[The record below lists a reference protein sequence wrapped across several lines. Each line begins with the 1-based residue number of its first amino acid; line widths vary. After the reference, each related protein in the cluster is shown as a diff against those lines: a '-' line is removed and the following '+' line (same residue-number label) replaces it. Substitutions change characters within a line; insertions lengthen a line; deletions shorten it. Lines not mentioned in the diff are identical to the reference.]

1 MLGEILRNEREK
13 QNLTIKDIERDTS
26 IRALYIESIEKA
38 DYDVLPGEVYLKGFI
53 KTYANYLNLDGTEM
67 LKKYYEEKNAAL
79 PQEEI
84 PVTEAVNSQTIKP
97 IVSAKAEPASTKTDF
112 KERVEKSRNTQ
123 QVFIGVV
130 LAGLVVGGLYWGFSS
145 DDSPEKTVTKA
156 PATTVAAP
164 QVKDKTTAAPE
175 KKYEGVELTAKFNG
189 KCWTKVIADDKTI
202 YEGTPKDGESLSW
215 KADKEMIMTVGN
227 AGAVQV
233 TYNGKSLGEIGKTG
247 DVLTKK
253 FTNQKEET
261 VE

>member
-38 DYDVLPGEVYLKGFI
+38 EYDVLPGEVYLKGFI

-84 PVTEAVNSQTIKP
+84 PVPETVKPQIVPPIASIKN
-97 IVSAKAEPASTKTDF
+97 DF
-112 KERVEKSRNTQ
+112 KERVEQSRKTQ
-123 QVFIGVV
+123 QVLIGVV
-130 LAGLVVGGLYWGFSS
+130 LAGLVVGGLYWGLSS
-145 DDSPEKTVTKA
+145 DDSSEKTGTKA
-156 PATTVAAP
+156 PAATVAVP
-164 QVKDKTTAAPE
+164 PVKEKAAAAPE
-175 KKYEGVELTAKFNG
+175 KKYEGVELTAHFKG

-202 YEGTPKDGESLSW
+202 YEGTPKDGEYLSW

>member
-26 IRALYIESIEKA
+26 IRALYIESIEKEE
-38 DYDVLPGEVYLKGFI
+38 YDVLPGEVYLKGFI

-67 LKKYYEEKNAAL
+67 LKKYYEEKQAAL
-79 PQEEI
+79 PQDEI
-84 PVTEAVNSQTIKP
+84 PVPETVKP
-97 IVSAKAEPASTKTDF
+97 QVVPPLASTKLEAVSTKNDF
-112 KERVEKSRNTQ
+112 KERVEKSRKTQ
-123 QVFIGVV
+123 QVLVGVV
-130 LAGLVVGGLYWGFSS
+130 LAGFVVGGLYWGFSG
-145 DDSPEKTVTKA
+145 DSPEKTVTKT
-156 PATTVAAP
+156 PAATVSVP
-164 QVKDKTTAAPE
+164 QVKEKAAATQE
-175 KKYEGVELTAKFNG
+175 KQYEGVELTVKFNG
-189 KCWTKVIADDKTI
+189 KCWTKVLADDKTI

-233 TYNGKSLGEIGKTG
+233 TYNGKNLGEIGKTG

>member
-1 MLGEILRNEREK
+1 M
-13 QNLTIKDIERDTS
+13 
-26 IRALYIESIEKA
+26 
-38 DYDVLPGEVYLKGFI
+38 
-53 KTYANYLNLDGTEM
+53 
-67 LKKYYEEKNAAL
+67 

-84 PVTEAVNSQTIKP
+84 PVTETVKP
-97 IVSAKAEPASTKTDF
+97 PASTKVEAASTKNDF
-112 KERVEKSRNTQ
+112 KERVEKSRKTQ
-123 QVFIGVV
+123 QVLIGVV

-145 DDSPEKTVTKA
+145 DSSEKTVTKT
-156 PATTVAAP
+156 PAATVVVP
-164 QVKDKTTAAPE
+164 KVKEKAAAPE

-215 KADKEMIMTVGN
+215 KADKAMIMTVGN

>member
-1 MLGEILRNEREK
+1 MLGEILQKEREK

-67 LKKYYEEKNAAL
+67 LKKYYEEKNASL

-84 PVTEAVNSQTIKP
+84 PVTETVKP
-97 IVSAKAEPASTKTDF
+97 QILKPPASTKIEAASTKNDF
-112 KERVEKSRNTQ
+112 KERVEKSRKTQ
-123 QVFIGVV
+123 QVLIGVV

-156 PATTVAAP
+156 PTATVAVP
-164 QVKDKTTAAPE
+164 KVKEKAVTSE

-215 KADKEMIMTVGN
+215 KADKEMVMTVGN